1 MAKADVITLIAESQK
16 AHGIYDNPETTE
28 RTVFV
33 AVRSVGMTEV
43 YTAMSQ
49 GLAPEVRFELA
60 AAEEYQGEKLCRY
73 HGKLYHILRV
83 YEAGDKIELTA
94 GRSNADE

>member
-1 MAKADVITLIAESQK
+1 MPRSDVIALIAESPK

-28 RTVFV
+28 RTVYV
-33 AVRSVGMTEV
+33 TVRSVGMTET

-49 GLAPEVRFELA
+49 GLAPEVKFELA

-73 HGKLYHILRV
+73 NDKLYNILRV
-83 YEAGDKIELTA
+83 YESEDRVELTA
-94 GRSNADE
+94 GRSNADV